1 MDGLGDLE
9 LECEVEVG
17 GGDGSGGCEGNLLV
31 ECGQVD
37 AASHHVDWSCDG
49 RSGWVAM
56 AARDA
61 ISEALMELSRWAGP
75 RSLLGR
81 AEPGRTQIQDN

>member
-49 RSGWVAM
+49 RSG
-56 AARDA
+56 
-61 ISEALMELSRWAGP
+61 
-75 RSLLGR
+75 
-81 AEPGRTQIQDN
+81 